1 MSNLKNKKNQLR
13 AVIYARYSDDNQRV
27 ESIEGQIRECTEFA
41 NEQGY
46 TLVGTYTD
54 KARTGK
60 TEKRV
65 QFQKMYLDS
74 KKDIFDIVI
83 VWKIDRFARKRD
95 MISHYRYQFEQNGV
109 SVVSAKEPAPEGS
122 SGIML
127 KGMLEVIAEFYSAE
141 LSEKVNRGMK
151 ENALKQLWN
160 GGHIPFG
167 YRVNAEQRLEVD
179 PIKAPLVKEIFKMC
193 YDGKTVKEIHRILTS
208 MNVLNAQGE
217 PIAYSS
223 VRYILSN
230 RIYIGEYRSMD
241 VVIENGIEA
250 IIDKEL
256 FEGVQREIEKNA
268 HAPAR
273 HTADEDY
280 LLTTKLFCGKC
291 GAMMVA
297 QAGTSR
303 TGKLYRYYACTAQK
317 KHKCD
322 KKMISKEKLES
333 FIVNKTMGFLS
344 EDAVLEQLAQKMFE
358 MQSSES
364 SMIPVLEEELKEK
377 NKAIENI
384 LKAVEKG
391 LGVEALLMRLEV
403 LQNEKNN
410 IELSL
415 AKEKM
420 ETPLFTKE
428 QFLSVL
434 RNFSLIDIKNQDGQ
448 RKIIDTFINSIYAYE
463 DYFKIV
469 YNGTEKEEIVSLKE
483 IQSSTLFSE
492 GEPKKKQI
500 AYAICFFFHFSYGD
514 EPLVFAPQTPRVCGS

>member
-1 MSNLKNKKNQLR
+1 MSNVKNKKNQLR

-41 NEQGY
+41 NEKGY
-46 TLVGTYTD
+46 TLVGTYAD
-54 KARTGK
+54 NARTGK

-141 LSEKVNRGMK
+141 LSEKVTRGMK
-151 ENALKQLWN
+151 ENALKQIWN

-223 VRYILSN
+223 VRNMLGN
-230 RIYIGEYRSMD
+230 RTYIGEYRSMD
-241 VVIENGIEA
+241 VFIENGIEA
-250 IIDKEL
+250 IVDKEL
-256 FEGVQREIEKNA
+256 FEGVQREIAKNA

-333 FIVNKTMGFLS
+333 FIVHKTMGFLR
-344 EDAVLEQLAQKMFE
+344 EDAVLEQLAQRMFE
-358 MQSSES
+358 MQRSES

-377 NKAIENI
+377 VKAINNI
-384 LKAVEKG
+384 LSAIEKG
-391 LGVEALLMRLEV
+391 LGVESLLKRLEI
-403 LQNEKNN
+403 LEKEKSN

-420 ETPLFTKE
+420 ETPFFTKE

-448 RKIIDTFINSIYAYE
+448 IKIIDTFINSIYAYE

-492 GEPKKKQI
+492 GEPEKEHRDCD
-500 AYAICFFFHFSYGD
+500 ALFLA
-514 EPLVFAPQTPRVCGS
+514 PLLISDQQHN

>member
-1 MSNLKNKKNQLR
+1 MSNVKNKKNQLR
-13 AVIYARYSDDNQRV
+13 AVIYARYSDENQRI

-41 NEQGY
+41 NKQGY
-46 TLVGTYTD
+46 TLVGHYED

-60 TEKRV
+60 NDKR
-65 QFQKMYLDS
+65 QGFQKMYLDS
-74 KKDIFDIVI
+74 KKDLFDVVI
-83 VWKIDRFARKRD
+83 VWKFDRFGRGKD
-95 MISHYRYQFEQNGV
+95 MSGYYEYQFKERGIEII
-109 SVVSAKEPAPEGS
+109 SATEDIPKGS
-122 SGIML
+122 SGIIL

-151 ENALKQLWN
+151 ENALKQKWN
-160 GGHIPFG
+160 GGHVPFG
-167 YRVNAEQRLEVD
+167 YRVNAEQRLEID
-179 PIKAPLVKEIFKMC
+179 PIKASLVKDIFKMC

-208 MNVLNAQGE
+208 MNVLNAQGD

-223 VRYILSN
+223 VRYILGN

-250 IIDKEL
+250 IVDKEL

-344 EDAVLEQLAQKMFE
+344 EDVVLEQLAEKMFE

-391 LGVEALLMRLEV
+391 LGVEALLIRLEV
-403 LQNEKNN
+403 LQNEKSN

-415 AKEKM
+415 AKEKA

-428 QFLSVL
+428 QFLRVL

-463 DYFKIV
+463 DCFRIV

-492 GEPKKKQI
+492 GEPKKTKSKDLAFFYPLRKQWYI
-500 AYAICFFFHFSYGD
+500 IT
-514 EPLVFAPQTPRVCGS
+514 L